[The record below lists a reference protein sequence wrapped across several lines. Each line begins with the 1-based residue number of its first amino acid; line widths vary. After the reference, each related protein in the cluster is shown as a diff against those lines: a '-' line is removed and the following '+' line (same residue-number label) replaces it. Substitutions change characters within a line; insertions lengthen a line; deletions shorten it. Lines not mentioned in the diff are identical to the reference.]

1 MELFLEFTTIVVF
14 ATLLSLLL
22 RLFKQPLVVG
32 YIFTGILI
40 GPNFLNIIHSASYI
54 DLFSKIGIT
63 ILLFIVGF
71 YSHFQAEN
79 TFNLRLSMLQGIE
92 LADIQKNFFPAIQ
105 NIYQAFELDCSFT
118 YG

>member
-63 ILLFIVGF
+63 ILLFIVGL
-71 YSHFQAEN
+71 
-79 TFNLRLSMLQGIE
+79 NLRPSVIREVGKVSFIGGLGKVLITTIWGFFLSRFLGI
-92 LADIQKNFFPAIQ
+92 
-105 NIYQAFELDCSFT
+105 
-118 YG
+118 